1 MSKRILLTSLLVT
14 LFVLIFFT
22 VASIEI
28 YHGQTVDEAE
38 NTLTARI
45 DACRRGPEPAQCRS
59 DFPAEAAKKSA
70 LP

>member
-38 NTLTARI
+38 NTLTA
-45 DACRRGPEPAQCRS
+45 
-59 DFPAEAAKKSA
+59 FMNV
-70 LP
+70 